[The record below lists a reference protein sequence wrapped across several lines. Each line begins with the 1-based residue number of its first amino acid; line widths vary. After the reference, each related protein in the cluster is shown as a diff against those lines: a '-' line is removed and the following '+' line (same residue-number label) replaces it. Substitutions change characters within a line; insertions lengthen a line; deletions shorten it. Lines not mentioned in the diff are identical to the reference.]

1 MQLLDMDLTKF
12 LFEEIPK
19 KVFETQG
26 FKEYEHTEC
35 FLELFFAKIPK
46 TSNWITVQNIVEWN
60 EETKAY
66 DIKGIR
72 NPKDMEYLI
81 GLFTRAKDHTL
92 KKGITDLNSFDYF
105 VKSCE
110 KEIKK
115 VWFLIK
121 QQIFMIDK
129 VLFINGYEYADRK
142 LDNFGITIESANRS
156 HLGIEWKNNQF
167 GDKFFFIYVIDP
179 ESGLFEK
186 DDVYSIKRSVEYFS
200 GGLSYSKYGQ
210 YYFENLQESI
220 WDIDGNNLLGYEISP
235 ELMKII
241 KFSYKM
247 NTTFSYEEIDKIIM
261 CLQK

>member
-1 MQLLDMDLTKF
+1 MDLTKF

-26 FKEYEHTEC
+26 FKETEHTEC

-46 TSNWITVQNIVEWN
+46 TSNWITVQNIIEWN
-60 EETKAY
+60 PETDAY

-72 NPKDMEYLI
+72 NPEDMEYLK

-92 KKGITDLNSFDYF
+92 KERSRSLNSFDFF

-121 QQIFMIDK
+121 QQMFMIDK
-129 VLFINGYEYADRK
+129 VLFTNGYEYSDRK
-142 LDNFGITIESANRS
+142 LDNYGITIESHNRS
-156 HLGIEWKNNQF
+156 HLDIEWKNNQF

-179 ESGLFEK
+179 ESGLFDK
-186 DDVYSIKRSVEYFS
+186 DDVYSIQRSVEYFN
-200 GGLSYSKYGQ
+200 GDFSYTKYGQ
-210 YYFENLQESI
+210 YYFEDFQNSI
-220 WDIDGNNLLGYEISP
+220 WNIEGNILLEHEISE

-247 NTTFSYEEIDKIIM
+247 NTKFEFSYEEINKIIM
-261 CLQK
+261 ILQQ